1 MKFTGICKEKNQF
14 TGNVITQDFLK
25 YNCHILQFYKNE
37 KFISVDIAGFSSNQI
52 FYFNPQKNQVK
63 QNKFFIDRYVL
74 PCENS
79 NEILTNFN
87 K

>member
-14 TGNVITQDFLK
+14 TGFIAQLDFAK
-25 YNCHILQFYKNE
+25 YDCHVLQFYINQ
-37 KFISVDIAGFSSNQI
+37 KFIGVDIAGVSSNHI
-52 FYFNPQKNQVK
+52 IYINPQKNQVK

-79 NEILTNFN
+79 NEILANFN
-87 K
+87 